1 MKEYEVK
8 ITDYALEQM
17 YVPVLTARG
26 NYKKFEKNVINLTK
40 RFEITEDMMYNI
52 SRLRRNNRRAKK
64 YSFGE

>member
-52 SRLRRNNRRAKK
+52 SRLRRDNRGAKK
-64 YSFGE
+64 I